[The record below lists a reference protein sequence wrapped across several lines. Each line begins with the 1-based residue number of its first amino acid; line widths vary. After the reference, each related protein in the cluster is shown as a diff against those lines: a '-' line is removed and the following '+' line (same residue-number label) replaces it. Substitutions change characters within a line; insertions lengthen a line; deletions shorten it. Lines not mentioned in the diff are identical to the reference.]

1 MNRRLFLKSAAAL
14 GAAAAIPA
22 FAVEASAQQS
32 MPSAETI
39 IRKLEARPRRQ
50 VAPEARVTIEQFK
63 RSPQLR
69 RVAPSIDIQSINFAF
84 GSASIPPDERWKVG
98 QIATAINRIVRRNRF
113 EVFLIEGHTD
123 AVGSRGSNQVL
134 SEARAASVASILVH
148 HFGVPPRAIETI
160 GYGEDYLLVPT
171 PYENWRNRRV
181 TLRRATDFVT
191 RN

>member
-1 MNRRLFLKSAAAL
+1 MNRRNFLKSAAAA
-14 GAAAAIPA
+14 GVAAVIPA
-22 FAVEASAQQS
+22 LSGEASAQS

-39 IRKLEARPRRQ
+39 IRKLEQRPRRRI
-50 VAPEARVTIEQFK
+50 APESRVTIEQFK

-69 RVAPSIDIQSINFAF
+69 RIAPSIDIQSINFAF
-84 GSASIPPDERWKVG
+84 GSANIPPSERWKVG
-98 QIATAINRIVRRNRF
+98 QIANAINRIVRRSRH

-123 AVGSRGSNQVL
+123 AVGSRASNQRL
-134 SEARAASVASILVH
+134 SEARAASVASILVY

-191 RN
+191 PY